1 MLSFSDW
8 RVLYKVLAL
17 VILMSLATAMV
28 GWIAIR
34 GITELEELENQ
45 VAEASNLATT
55 AARSGQNM
63 LRLSRGE
70 FRIAAQPTAENLR
83 VLDERVRNEA
93 RIFEERLTE
102 MKRKPDA
109 EQAKLLAEI
118 QPHFDA
124 YRREMT
130 ETFAKAR
137 ELIGKV
143 PPAEAQA
150 ALVRE
155 AVVSVEFADKFEAPL
170 RRFIDY
176 SDKKAHQ
183 LSQRAAARGT
193 AIEHMLIQIV
203 GGAILA
209 SLVLGFLIGR
219 NGIAG
224 PIGKAVANLRDLAA
238 GRVDVDI
245 FGTQRKDE
253 IGDVS
258 AAMQIFK
265 NNILEKQRADAALE
279 AERERADKSRTEREA
294 REARAAAEIA
304 DLCSKIVDGD
314 LDSKL
319 ETADKDGFLL
329 RLSEQLNQLSGTL
342 RVMMSEL
349 DAVMAG
355 LARGDLGMA
364 ITGEYEGVFGRLKS
378 STNSTSDTLRQ
389 LARRLTETAA
399 QVQSASAEISSG
411 SQDLAQRTESQAA
424 SLEETAASMQE
435 VTTTVKQNADNAQAA
450 NQLSQAA
457 QTTAQAG
464 GQVVARTVEAMGAIE
479 SSAQK
484 ISDIVGLIDEIAF
497 QTNLLALNASVE
509 AARAGEAG
517 KGFAVVAQEVR
528 ALAQRSANASKD
540 IKSLISQS
548 NTQVKSGVALANQ
561 AGTQLGEIVAS
572 IKKVSDIVGEIAA
585 ASAEQATGLDQVN
598 TAVGSMDEMT
608 QRNSALVEE
617 TSASAQALA
626 GQARDLAEALAFFKL
641 SDADRNAIQA
651 AASKPAAARPAA
663 PPPRPIVKAAAR
675 PPSAKPAARPAA
687 TRPETS
693 GPKPAAM
700 AAPPPAKTAAA
711 DDDWQEF

>member
-1 MLSFSDW
+1 MLSFANW
-8 RVLYKVLAL
+8 KVLYKVLAL
-17 VILMSLATAMV
+17 VILMSV
-28 GWIAIR
+28 GTGLIGVIAVR
-34 GITELEELENQ
+34 GMIEMEELEAQ
-45 VAEASNLATT
+45 VAEAGNVATT
-55 AARSGQNM
+55 AARAGQNM

-70 FRIAAQPTAENLR
+70 FRIAAQPTEENLR
-83 VLDERVRNEA
+83 LLGERVQTELKF
-93 RIFEERLTE
+93 FEERFTE
-102 MKRKPDA
+102 IKRKPDP

-118 QPHFDA
+118 QPNYDA
-124 YRREMT
+124 YRRELT

-150 ALVRE
+150 ALVNE
-155 AVVSVEFADKFEAPL
+155 AVVSVDFADKFEVPL

-176 SDKKAHQ
+176 SDKKATQ
-183 LSQRAAARGT
+183 LGERAAARGKV
-193 AIEHMLIQIV
+193 IEHTVMLV
-203 GGAILA
+203 AGGTILA
-209 SLVLGFLIGR
+209 SLLLGFVIGSK
-219 NGIAG
+219 GIAG
-224 PIGKAVANLRDLAA
+224 PIGKAVSNLRDLAA

-258 AAMQIFK
+258 AAMQMFK

-279 AERERADKSRTEREA
+279 AERARADQARAEREA
-294 REARAAAEIA
+294 REAKAAAEIA
-304 DLCSKIVDGD
+304 DLCSKIVEGD
-314 LDSKL
+314 LEGKL
-319 ETADKDGFLL
+319 DTSDKDGFLL

-342 RVMMSEL
+342 RVMIGEL
-349 DAVMAG
+349 DAVMAA
-355 LARGDLGMA
+355 LAQGDLGRS
-364 ITGEYEGVFGRLKS
+364 ITGDYEGVFGRLKG

-389 LARRLTETAA
+389 LARRLTETAT

-424 SLEETAASMQE
+424 SLEETAASMQQ

-457 QTTAQAG
+457 QTTAEAG

-528 ALAQRSANASKD
+528 SLAQRSANASKD

-548 NTQVKSGVALANQ
+548 NSQVKNGVTLVNQ

-572 IKKVSDIVGEIAA
+572 IKKVSDIVGEIAS

-626 GQARDLAEALAFFKL
+626 GQARDLAEALSFFKL
-641 SDADRNAIQA
+641 SDADRSAIQA
-651 AASKPAAARPAA
+651 AANKPAAARAA
-663 PPPRPIVKAAAR
+663 PPPPPRPIIKAAAR
-675 PPSAKPAARPAA
+675 PPAARPATA
-687 TRPETS
+687 KPAS
-693 GPKPAAM
+693 SVAPKPAAN
-700 AAPPPAKTAAA
+700 AAPPSAKAAA